1 MERQFMLLPRHLT
14 EEATVELEAALKVN
28 IKDTNWDAFGI
39 TLISVSDE
47 SEEDK

>member
-14 EEATVELEAALKVN
+14 KEATVELEAALKIN

-39 TLISVSDE
+39 AIISVSEE